1 MRIIKVLIAA
11 SEELR
16 PEMLEFTSLIEH
28 LNKVLRPR
36 GIELKRVKWN
46 SDEYTNNYQE
56 KLKDCQFCEF

>member
-1 MRIIKVLIAA
+1 
-11 SEELR
+11 
-16 PEMLEFTSLIEH
+16 MLEFTSLIEH